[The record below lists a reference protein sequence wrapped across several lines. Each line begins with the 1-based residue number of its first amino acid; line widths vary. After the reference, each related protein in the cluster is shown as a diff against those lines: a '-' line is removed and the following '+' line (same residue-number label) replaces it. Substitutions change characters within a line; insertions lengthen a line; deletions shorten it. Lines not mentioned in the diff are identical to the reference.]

1 MFGRSSGQYFQCLP
15 FNQTAMYIDRLLQ
28 DFFIH
33 LPARKSETNHPRGI
47 SIRVHSF
54 SKRAAERRAF
64 ERSCQDPGCG
74 QQIHIVISEVLY
86 LLMWT
91 VRMDACVYDVWM
103 MHGCMYGNLAVSTRT
118 LACVI
123 AFNTRQ
129 CASNATASV
138 CTEKATEARHHQ
150 ARHPAPHSH
159 QNNHKPQPAANQHHQ
174 QIKHTSAAPE
184 SVSLP
189 NRCQMS
195 PRLAYQF
202 RTHPLKRSAH
212 LLSVC
217 SIMPTHGLV

>member
-1 MFGRSSGQYFQCLP
+1 MGVVQASTSSVYLSIKQPCTLIACYRTFSSTFLLENRKQTTLVALAYVCIRSQSVPQSTGCLKGV
-15 FNQTAMYIDRLLQ
+15 AKILVV
-28 DFFIH
+28 
-33 LPARKSETNHPRGI
+33 A
-47 SIRVHSF
+47 
-54 SKRAAERRAF
+54 SK
-64 ERSCQDPGCG
+64 
-74 QQIHIVISEVLY
+74 IHIVISKVLY